1 MSHYFLCQ
9 LTPFILFCLTVH
21 GADQRNKEQQ
31 TISPEQVMADAER
44 RLINLRERI
53 DILEKILDKEGQ
65 SMRQQ
70 SDVAVSRATV
80 QQADPVSEVKDP
92 LLREK
97 EMEFLS
103 SILGMRQGGSDD
115 RLPSDVIQSVVKQWI
130 PHPLPPGMTM
140 HALMQ
145 CRDQRQQSPLNRKCD
160 QEIKRQLSLCNQNH
174 LERITLCSVSYQSTL
189 NLNPDRT
196 VYKLH
201 YFDRR
206 SEMQRYAVVDVAKLV
221 ERDRSI
227 SMWNDGFH
235 CVPKWLHSY
244 ASSMKYQSKTTDY
257 VCLQFD
263 FIEAAD
269 KSVIVKIGWYPKE
282 IEVYHVEPRTL
293 SRLLGR

>member
-1 MSHYFLCQ
+1 MLSKLIIPIIFVVVAHGSNRKRNFWEFWTNIFKRESLGQHQSDQ
-9 LTPFILFCLTVH
+9 LKQET
-21 GADQRNKEQQ
+21 
-31 TISPEQVMADAER
+31 
-44 RLINLRERI
+44 
-53 DILEKILDKEGQ
+53 
-65 SMRQQ
+65 RQQ
-70 SDVAVSRATV
+70 SDVAVSYGTA
-80 QQADPVSEVKDP
+80 QQADPVSEVTDS

-97 EMEFLS
+97 ERELLS

-206 SEMQRYAVVDVAKLV
+206 SDMQRYAVVDVAKLV

-227 SMWNDGFH
+227 SMWKDGFRR
-235 CVPKWLHSY
+235 VPIWLHAY
-244 ASSMKYQSKTTDY
+244 APLMKYRSKTFEY
-257 VCLQFD
+257 VGFQFE

-269 KSVIVKIGWYPKE
+269 KSVIVKIGWYPKQ
-282 IEVYHVEPRTL
+282 IEVYDVKPLTL